1 MDVIQTELD
10 LADRDLQLNKL
21 EKEITAK
28 KQLLLEKYKNL
39 QQHKKVNL
47 YMEGVKG
54 DYRQYYKK
62 LLEEKQKQEEA
73 MNRLNDY
80 LKQLMGVDSLAKE
93 ELENMEKDKE
103 DITKEIGKIKT
114 EILSLINA
122 SGKQES
128 ESLLLPEPKHDG
140 RENEDNDDSERG

>member
-1 MDVIQTELD
+1 
-10 LADRDLQLNKL
+10 
-21 EKEITAK
+21 
-28 KQLLLEKYKNL
+28 
-39 QQHKKVNL
+39 
-47 YMEGVKG
+47 MEGVKG

-93 ELENMEKDKE
+93 VLENMEKDKE

>member
-1 MDVIQTELD
+1 
-10 LADRDLQLNKL
+10 
-21 EKEITAK
+21 
-28 KQLLLEKYKNL
+28 
-39 QQHKKVNL
+39 
-47 YMEGVKG
+47 MEGVKG

-103 DITKEIGKIKT
+103 EITKEIGKIKT

-122 SGKQES
+122 
-128 ESLLLPEPKHDG
+128 DG
-140 RENEDNDDSERG
+140 TQDRNLDGRQQRSMREYRENEDNDDSERG